1 VPRRKER
8 LPVTLDTNV
17 VVSYYLSQHRQSAS
31 AQIFRL
37 WRDQRQLQLVVSDV
51 VINEYLEVLRRVG
64 VSEERIARLMERFER
79 RQTVTHVNLGARYTE
94 SRDPDHNLILA
105 TAAAGKVKF
114 LVTNDHDLLDIPDI
128 QLRRFKFE
136 IVTPQ
141 EFLRQMANAARK

>member
-8 LPVTLDTNV
+8 LPVTPDTNV

-79 RQTVTHVNLGARYTE
+79 RQTVTHVNLGAIYGK
-94 SRDPDHNLILA
+94 SRS
-105 TAAAGKVKF
+105 
-114 LVTNDHDLLDIPDI
+114 
-128 QLRRFKFE
+128 RR
-136 IVTPQ
+136 
-141 EFLRQMANAARK
+141 